1 MEIFGNPKVAKS
13 STIFCCNICDY
24 STSKK
29 YNYDKHLLT
38 GKHMTAMVGNQKV
51 AKSRK
56 SSNSHLFT
64 CQNCNK
70 TYSDNSGLWKHKKK
84 CSIFGNSGNSG
95 NVATENIPT
104 NEVVKE
110 VNETKQQQIIEYLIK
125 ENNEFKQF
133 MIEQNK
139 QMLELAKNSGYN
151 MNINNSNS
159 FNINLFL
166 NETCKNAMNI
176 MDFVNQ
182 LKIDN
187 NDLEATGRLG
197 FAEGISKIFI
207 DGLKNIYINDRPIH
221 CSNLKK
227 ETLYIKNNNE
237 WNKETNN
244 KTILMDAIK
253 KVAHKNI
260 KQITE
265 WTKEHPEFNNISSKQ
280 NDKYLR
286 IVCESMCGSTEEET
300 NKNYSK
306 IIKNIIKETVI
317 EKNK

>member
-1 MEIFGNPKVAKS
+1 MEIFGNQKVAKS
-13 STIFCCNICDY
+13 SPNFCCNICDY
-24 STSKK
+24 TTSKK
-29 YNYDKHLLT
+29 YNYEKHLLT
-38 GKHMTAMVGNQKV
+38 GKHILAMVGNQKV
-51 AKSRK
+51 AKCRK
-56 SSNSHLFT
+56 SSNPPLFT
-64 CQNCNK
+64 CQTCKK

-84 CSIFGNSGNSG
+84 CGISETNKSDRATHCEPVSSID
-95 NVATENIPT
+95 EN
-104 NEVVKE
+104 
-110 VNETKQQQIIEYLIK
+110 KQQQIIEYLIK

-187 NDLEATGRLG
+187 NDLEETSRLG
-197 FAEGISKIFI
+197 FADGISKIFI

-244 KTILMDAIK
+244 KVILMDAIK

-265 WTKEHPEFNNISSKQ
+265 WTKEHPEFNDTSSKQ
-280 NDKYLR
+280 NDKYLK
-286 IVCESMCGSTEEET
+286 IVCEYMCGSTEEET

>member
-1 MEIFGNPKVAKS
+1 MEIFGNQKVGKS
-13 STIFCCNICDY
+13 STFFSCNICDY
-24 STSKK
+24 TTSKK

-38 GKHMTAMVGNQKV
+38 GKHILAMVGNQKV

-64 CQNCNK
+64 CHTCNK
-70 TYSDNSGLWKHKKK
+70 IYSDNSGLWKHKKK
-84 CSIFGNSGNSG
+84 CCI
-95 NVATENIPT
+95 
-104 NEVVKE
+104 
-110 VNETKQQQIIEYLIK
+110 NETNKSDKTQHCEPESNIDENKQQQMIEYLIK

-187 NDLEATGRLG
+187 NDLEETSRLG
-197 FAEGISKIFI
+197 FADGISKIFI

-244 KTILMDAIK
+244 KVILMDAIK

-265 WTKEHPEFNNISSKQ
+265 WTKEHPEFNDTTSKQ
-280 NDKYLR
+280 NDKYLK

-317 EKNK
+317 EKK